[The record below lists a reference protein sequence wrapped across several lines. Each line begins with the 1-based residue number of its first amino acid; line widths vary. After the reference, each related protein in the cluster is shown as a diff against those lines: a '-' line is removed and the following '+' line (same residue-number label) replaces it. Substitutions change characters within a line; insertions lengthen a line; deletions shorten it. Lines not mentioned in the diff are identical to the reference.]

1 MSELESLNDAADGNN
16 TEAQTMIQ
24 MMQTIME
31 SHNTLAKQVAVL
43 AQKQQPRSKS
53 PTANDLE
60 ESFSYRNTYMADDV
74 FAQNYETPK
83 DNRRSSMLLH
93 ELKAKDEQKA
103 KDARLI
109 QHLATAT
116 PFQTQA
122 LQGMTVDYIALSR
135 LRSDKRF
142 HANQPGNSGA
152 TIYLWQNNYIPELTR
167 RKVMKKWKQYLY
179 SDAKSLMY
187 PTFTIPTEESLQ
199 TMDFDDLFSLLE
211 IAIIPEDGQD
221 YEKAIAD
228 IVQRL
233 MEKNSYYSI
242 AAQPYFLQQLTTTI
256 EHVEMYLTIAPEA
269 YNGKQTPYN
278 LGTRKNHQHG
288 TKGTVAAFMDKCMPP
303 EMQHAI
309 AVLMRQTATP
319 QTLKEHFKGLKKT
332 INDLETMLHQYNS
345 YLKACVIAKARKP
358 DDASRKHLSSAI
370 GEADD
375 NSLQTQDNTE
385 PISGIT
391 DESETEVTA
400 ALAGPPPRKT
410 LTPQELEELKR
421 TPCYAYIK
429 GNCRSSTCM
438 RSHDRKTILACMEE
452 DLQRAKQ
459 LP

>member
-1 MSELESLNDAADGNN
+1 MSELESLNDGADTN

-31 SHNTLAKQVAVL
+31 SHNTLAKQVAEL

-53 PTANDLE
+53 PTPNDLE

-74 FAQNYETPK
+74 FSQNLQTPK

-122 LQGMTVDYIALSR
+122 LQGTTVDYIALSR

-221 YEKAIAD
+221 YEKAIGD

-332 INDLETMLHQYNS
+332 INDLEIMLHQYNS
-345 YLKACVIAKARKP
+345 YLKACTAAKARKP
-358 DDASRKHLSSAI
+358 DSSAAISEI
-370 GEADD
+370 GDKTSPSSVITQPVTADLE
-375 NSLQTQDNTE
+375 SLTADQTQHSEDQSTE
-385 PISGIT
+385 H
-391 DESETEVTA
+391 TA
-400 ALAGPPPRKT
+400 AMGDATQKKVDIT
-410 LTPQELEELKR
+410 ELKE
-421 TPCYAYIK
+421 TPCYAFIEGK
-429 GNCRSSTCM
+429 CNSNTCL
-438 RSHDRKTILACMEE
+438 RSHDKKQILAYLEE
-452 DLQRAKQ
+452 KQKQ
-459 LP
+459 LRGRL

>member
-1 MSELESLNDAADGNN
+1 
-16 TEAQTMIQ
+16 
-24 MMQTIME
+24 
-31 SHNTLAKQVAVL
+31 
-43 AQKQQPRSKS
+43 
-53 PTANDLE
+53 
-60 ESFSYRNTYMADDV
+60 
-74 FAQNYETPK
+74 
-83 DNRRSSMLLH
+83 
-93 ELKAKDEQKA
+93 
-103 KDARLI
+103 
-109 QHLATAT
+109 
-116 PFQTQA
+116 
-122 LQGMTVDYIALSR
+122 
-135 LRSDKRF
+135 
-142 HANQPGNSGA
+142 
-152 TIYLWQNNYIPELTR
+152 
-167 RKVMKKWKQYLY
+167 MKKWKQYLY

-358 DDASRKHLSSAI
+358 DDARERNSLSSAI